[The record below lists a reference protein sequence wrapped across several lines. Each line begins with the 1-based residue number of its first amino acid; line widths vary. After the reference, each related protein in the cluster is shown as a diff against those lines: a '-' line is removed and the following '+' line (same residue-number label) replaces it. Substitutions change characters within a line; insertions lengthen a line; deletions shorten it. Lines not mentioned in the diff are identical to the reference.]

1 MHIFFITILILNFF
15 YASPSFSISG
25 TVVDI
30 EDNPISNVTIESED
44 GNSTKSDDEGY
55 FSIFINTAGQ
65 QGITFKH
72 LA

>member
-44 GNSTKSDDEGY
+44 GGQNNISLQQLSSSTDKNLISY
-55 FSIFINTAGQ
+55 
-65 QGITFKH
+65 
-72 LA
+72 